1 MWIIRFLN
9 GPQAGQIVPL
19 NKPNLL
25 VGRSARCDVK
35 IQSNGVSKEHLKI
48 DILGEDL
55 LITDAGSRNGTF
67 LNGVQIKSAKVKS
80 GDQILLHNLTLEV
93 QNVPEQWAQQYQMMQ
108 ALPNYGSAAPNYG
121 HPNPAPSSHER
132 SPSSNASFEQE
143 GEPLPPKNE
152 GNVVQKILDRAQQ
165 MLDKEVLPGVYK
177 LPESM
182 EFKWVLAGF
191 MAVFIFVVTSLSTIP
206 LIRILKMSI
215 EEESQQHALTIA
227 TTLAKINRPALLQG
241 MDSTVS
247 VDMALNRPGVKDAL
261 IISNIDGQIIA
272 PANKAGTFPDEP
284 YVHQGRKLN
293 KESVNQYDDSTVIA
307 MVPIEFYNSQTGTQ
321 AVTAFAVVFYDMG
334 SLAIDDSQ
342 VLSLFITTLFIA
354 LLIGS
359 ILFYFLFKIFE
370 YPFVSL
376 NAQID
381 QALKEGHDQV
391 SIHYQFSPLQKL
403 ASNLGSALS
412 RVTPDDGF
420 QQAPSFQA
428 DRNKEIE
435 NLVQMSGF
443 GAMGISA
450 LDLSILSVNE
460 EFEHRTGVPVISLQG
475 LTVNEIN
482 DQALKLNIKDLI
494 ERVDAN
500 PYEMAHNELEFSGHP
515 YQLVAQGIAGD
526 TSVATYLVIL
536 IPLEEGG

>member
-67 LNGVQIKSAKVKS
+67 LNGVQIKSAKLKS

-121 HPNPAPSSHER
+121 HPSPPPSSHGMP
-132 SPSSNASFEQE
+132 PSSNASFEQE

-152 GNVVQKILDRAQQ
+152 VHAVQKILDRAQQ

-191 MAVFIFVVTSLSTIP
+191 MAVFIFLVTSLSTIP

-359 ILFYFLFKIFE
+359 ILFYFLYKIFE

-376 NAQID
+376 NTQID

-391 SIHYQFSPLQKL
+391 SIRYQFSPLQKL

-420 QQAPSFQA
+420 QQGPSFQA

-475 LTVNEIN
+475 VTVNEIN